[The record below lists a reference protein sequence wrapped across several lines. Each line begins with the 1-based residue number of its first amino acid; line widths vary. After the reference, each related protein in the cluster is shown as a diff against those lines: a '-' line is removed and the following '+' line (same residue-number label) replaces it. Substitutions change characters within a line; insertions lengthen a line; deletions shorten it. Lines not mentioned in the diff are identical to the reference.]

1 MSNIKVIAD
10 KDEIVAIADAVRN
23 KTSSSEKMDGLVGI
37 VNAINEIGIAGGGS
51 AVVTGEIIV
60 SGSLVIPEI
69 IGKENVLLSFMDNAT
84 LDSIGGSRGVAY
96 VWSVFIANDS
106 ILYCIQYDETNLS
119 AYNDNLLIYDK
130 VTGAINFNEPYNELF
145 YPGKYRYVAW

>member
-1 MSNIKVIAD
+1 MNNLTNYKETLQEHNVKLQQAID
-10 KDEIVAIADAVRN
+10 KAEALPN
-23 KTSSSEKMDGLVGI
+23 
-37 VNAINEIGIAGGGS
+37 AGGGS
-51 AVVTGEIIV
+51 AVVTGEITV

-84 LDSIGGSRGVAY
+84 LDSIGGSQGVAY

-106 ILYCIQYDETNLS
+106 VLYCIQYNETNLS

-130 VTGAINFNEPYNELF
+130 ATGAINFNQPYNELF